1 MKNKKNSKSSNWSF
15 WLTVGLIAQLMI
27 APNPTILKAQ
37 TDILDP
43 LLLNVL
49 RSAFAAAV
57 SIPFIL
63 INLRKW
69 TRQSLI
75 YSIGAGLCMSVATN
89 ALVFALSQGD
99 ASYAVVLSLLSP
111 LVLIF
116 LSRAFF
122 HDKITKRGIAGITL
136 AALGGFIVIALPLV
150 FSGKSVSFHVYPM
163 ATALMLLNAI
173 FFPLSVILLRKS
185 HEAGAALTATQGVS
199 SIVVLA
205 TTVAAYYAIG
215 GTFSH
220 LETISPL
227 SWVGLAY
234 SGIFVI
240 FIARGLV
247 TRSYEH
253 VGAIATSALTYLE
266 SLVAIIIPVVILG
279 EHLSA
284 PIAVG
289 GALILFGVYL
299 AEHRQTKRH
308 IYAHSTHH

>member
-1 MKNKKNSKSSNWSF
+1 MKNKKDIKSANWSF

-37 TDILDP
+37 TDLLDP

-49 RSAFAAAV
+49 RGAFAAAI

-63 INLRKW
+63 IHLRNW
-69 TRQSLI
+69 TRQSFV
-75 YSIGAGLCMSVATN
+75 YSLGAGLCMSIATN
-89 ALVFALSQGD
+89 ALVFALSRGD

-116 LSRAFF
+116 MSRAFF
-122 HDKITKRGIAGITL
+122 HDKITRRGIAGITL
-136 AALGGFIVIALPLV
+136 AAFGAFVVIALPLV
-150 FSGKSVSFHVYPM
+150 FSSNTVSFHIYPV
-163 ATALMLLNAI
+163 ATALMLINAI

-185 HEAGAALTATQGVS
+185 HEAGAALPASQGVS
-199 SIVVLA
+199 SIVVLVS
-205 TTVAAYYAIG
+205 TLAAYYAIG
-215 GTFSH
+215 GNFSH

-227 SWVGLAY
+227 SWAGLAY

-253 VGAIATSALTYLE
+253 VGAVATSALTYLE
-266 SLVAIIIPVVILG
+266 SLVAIIIPVVVLG

-284 PIAVG
+284 PVAIG
-289 GALILFGVYL
+289 GALILLGVYL
-299 AEHRQTKRH
+299 AEHHQTKRH